1 MNITTLDPTI
11 LVFLDIHAGILIDG
25 EKTLFCPLL
34 AHTHTHTHTQ
44 GSLLFPKTEFF
55 TKADMTHNQKWCSFQ
70 INIGCGNVCSLISA
84 HHLFS

>member
-11 LVFLDIHAGILIDG
+11 LVFLDINAGILING
-25 EKTLFCPLL
+25 EKTVFSVHFL
-34 AHTHTHTHTQ
+34 HTQTHIHTHTHTQ

-70 INIGCGNVCSLISA
+70 INIGCGNYCSLV
-84 HHLFS
+84 